1 MFNFID
7 YYQGIGSPRPFLYH
21 QILIQNTCTNL
32 NFECRPR
39 GLYAYAEATVTED
52 YNDLAPDISIY
63 TAGEN
68 PRHVRGD
75 LLVIIEFTRHK
86 TLKRDIRKCDS
97 ILSRFPDI
105 DCFVI
110 DYERDIIYMANS
122 ETNGWITSDEYE
134 MASRYLLKPIDEYF
148 HDYCC

>member
-68 PRHVRGD
+68 PRAGHEELRP
-75 LLVIIEFTRHK
+75 LLPTAPQPGH
-86 TLKRDIRKCDS
+86 
-97 ILSRFPDI
+97 
-105 DCFVI
+105 
-110 DYERDIIYMANS
+110 ER
-122 ETNGWITSDEYE
+122 
-134 MASRYLLKPIDEYF
+134 
-148 HDYCC
+148 